1 MSREVRAASGRSGES
16 GASRAS
22 ARYPERRTSRFA
34 RYAPLIAHSYEK
46 GGDLGKSVQAWEHA
60 SALEPGDLVVKQNL
74 ERVKKLEAEEPG
86 RK

>member
-1 MSREVRAASGRSGES
+1 MERPVPRRATRNAALP
-16 GASRAS
+16 ASRVMPHS
-22 ARYPERRTSRFA
+22 L
-34 RYAPLIAHSYEK
+34 LIAHSYEK